1 MKKTLFRGKNTF
13 ASLGMIIILLFLSA
27 CGAKS
32 EPSASGVTNSE
43 PAASGA
49 AASAGIP
56 NKKYKIYLNLSYSGN
71 AWQNEAANII
81 MALAKTPPYDKM
93 VEIKKVISGAD
104 AQKQI
109 SDLQSMIADGAD
121 GIIAMPISPTAIN
134 KVVQEGCDQ
143 GVKMFFYD
151 GTVTNNC
158 GYNVTYVTAGHGQ
171 NTAQYLVN
179 LLDGK
184 GKIFMSRGVAGNGV
198 DLMLYEGA
206 MSVFKKYPGIEI
218 VSEYYSNWDDVQ
230 TKTNTMKALAANP
243 NVDGIWAE
251 AGEFG
256 AVQALKANNKSV
268 PVVGENSNGFRL
280 ALANKEIKGVSAG
293 AGPAYGGYSFK
304 LMMELLTG
312 AISEKELP
320 HNVEYP
326 LPWVPSDKVKI
337 CEGDAF
343 VDGCNAFPESKVPTS
358 FVTEVFNSVLL
369 PEVSLDTALN
379 GNPTPGAT
387 IQPIPKDAIKE
398 APNAPNI
405 NCTACEAPADLY
417 AVNEDLV
424 KAIPVK

>member
-1 MKKTLFRGKNTF
+1 MSTRKITRGKSF
-13 ASLGMIIILLFLSA
+13 VSICMMLVLIVLAA
-27 CGAKS
+27 CGNNTGS
-32 EPSASGVTNSE
+32 T
-43 PAASGA
+43 SGA
-49 AASAGIP
+49 SNTQNESAP
-56 NKKYKIYLNLSYSGN
+56 DKKYKIYLNLSYSGN

-81 MALAKTPPYDKM
+81 MALAQTPPYDKM

-121 GIIAMPISPTAIN
+121 GIIAMPISPTALN
-134 KVVQEGCDQ
+134 AVVQQGCDQ

-179 LLDGK
+179 LLGGE

-206 MSVFKKYPGIEI
+206 MSVFNKYPGIEI

-230 TKTNTMKALAANP
+230 TKTNTMKALAAYP
-243 NVDGIWAE
+243 DVDGIWAE

-256 AVQALKANNKSV
+256 AVQALKEANKKV

-280 ALANKEIKGVSAG
+280 ALANKEIEGVSAG

-312 AISEKELP
+312 AISEEELP

-326 LPWVPSDKVKI
+326 LPWVPSDQVKV
-337 CEGDAF
+337 CEGDEF
-343 VDGCNAFPESKVPTS
+343 VDGCNAFPDSKVPTS
-358 FVTEVFNSVLL
+358 FVTEVFNPILV
-369 PEVSLDTALN
+369 PEISLDSALN

-398 APNAPNI
+398 APNAPGI
-405 NCTACEAPADLY
+405 NCDKCEAPADLY
-417 AVNEDLV
+417 KVNEELV
-424 KAIPVK
+424 KPLEVPVATKE

>member
-1 MKKTLFRGKNTF
+1 MEEDCMMKSKFKAKNTL
-13 ASLGMIIILLFLSA
+13 ASICMVLILVFLSA
-27 CGAKS
+27 CG
-32 EPSASGVTNSE
+32 GTNSQS
-43 PAASGA
+43 AASGEN
-49 AASAGIP
+49 ASATGTD
-56 NKKYKIYLNLSYSGN
+56 KKYKIYLNLSYSGN

-121 GIIAMPISPTAIN
+121 GIIAMPISPTALN
-134 KVVQEGCDQ
+134 TVVQQGCDQ

-179 LLDGK
+179 LLGGK

-206 MSVFKKYPGIEI
+206 MSVFNKYPGIQI

-230 TKTNTMKALAANP
+230 TKTNTMKALAAYP
-243 NVDGIWAE
+243 DVDGIWAE
-251 AGEFG
+251 AGEYG
-256 AVQALKANNKSV
+256 VVQALKTAGKSV

-280 ALANKEIKGVSAG
+280 ALANKEIAGVSAG

-312 AISEKELP
+312 AISEEELP

-326 LPWVPSDKVKI
+326 LPWVPSDKVKV
-337 CEGDAF
+337 CEGETF
-343 VDGCNAFPESKVPTS
+343 VNGCNAFSESKVPTS
-358 FVTEVFNSVLL
+358 FVTEVFNPVLL

-387 IQPIPKDAIKE
+387 IQPIPKNAIKA
-398 APNAPNI
+398 APNAPGI
-405 NCTACEAPADLY
+405 NCNNCKAPADLY
-417 AVNEDLV
+417 DVNIELV
-424 KAIPVK
+424 KPIPVP